1 MISAAALVKGLDSM
15 FMMNALAQPSGD
27 DDYKALVC
35 VFLFGGNDA
44 NNIVIPYT
52 NYAGYDAIRGG
63 VVNLAIP
70 QDQILQITPP
80 SDGNVYGLHPQ
91 LGTGAFGGL
100 YQLWNDGKAGIVVN
114 TGPLQNPNYTKADYV
129 AGRGRPYQL
138 FSHSDQ
144 QTSWQTSGSFG
155 PVATGWG
162 GRIADR
168 LRGTQSFP
176 VITSIAGVN
185 VFSAG
190 QLTRPLIIGAAPA
203 RLDQVLNINRTTD
216 LSSLGQIVAFD
227 QGEGRATLV
236 QASSAVTQDALDQRS
251 ALIAAGDPTLTTA
264 FPATGIGN
272 QLKQVAKVIKLVPSI
287 PGGVNRQVFFVS
299 IGGFDTHNN
308 QGKVGGTQGN
318 LWQQVSEAV
327 SAFYQATIEL
337 GVSDKVTTF
346 TLSDFSRTMK
356 PANPGGN
363 VGTDHAWGSH
373 QFVVGGAVNGGDFYG
388 RYPTVDALG
397 SDEDFDTGSN
407 PRGRW
412 IPTQGVDQY
421 GATLANWYG
430 LQPADLTYAFPNIG
444 VYSTSDL
451 GFMQAPAG
459 AANAGKNL
467 VSRAMR
473 L

>member
-1 MISAAALVKGLDSM
+1 
-15 FMMNALAQPSGD
+15 
-27 DDYKALVC
+27 
-35 VFLFGGNDA
+35 
-44 NNIVIPYT
+44 
-52 NYAGYDAIRGG
+52 
-63 VVNLAIP
+63 
-70 QDQILQITPP
+70 
-80 SDGNVYGLHPQ
+80 
-91 LGTGAFGGL
+91 
-100 YQLWNDGKAGIVVN
+100 
-114 TGPLQNPNYTKADYV
+114 
-129 AGRGRPYQL
+129 
-138 FSHSDQ
+138 
-144 QTSWQTSGSFG
+144 
-155 PVATGWG
+155 
-162 GRIADR
+162 
-168 LRGTQSFP
+168 
-176 VITSIAGVN
+176 
-185 VFSAG
+185 
-190 QLTRPLIIGAAPA
+190 
-203 RLDQVLNINRTTD
+203 VLNINRTTD
-216 LSSLGQIVAFD
+216 LSSVGQIVAFD
-227 QGEGRATLV
+227 QGDGRAALV
-236 QASSAVTQDALDQRS
+236 QASSQVTQDALDQRA
-251 ALIAAGDPTLTTA
+251 ALIAAGDPTLTTV
-264 FPATGIGN
+264 FPNTGLGN
-272 QLKQVAKVIKLVPSI
+272 QLKQVAKLIKLVPSI

-318 LWQQVSEAV
+318 LWMQVSEAV

-346 TLSDFSRTMK
+346 TMSDFSRTMK

-421 GATLANWYG
+421 GATLAKWYG
-430 LQPADLTYAFPNIG
+430 LQPADLSYGFPNIG

-459 AANAGKNL
+459 ATKADRNL